1 MEVSRGRK
9 RGGMG
14 KGERRKGEGEKEE
27 RVGRGREGEVE
38 GEMDGWTEGWI
49 RRRSSHRYINISD
62 GDFVHSPAL
71 TFAQCSAPP

>member
-1 MEVSRGRK
+1 
-9 RGGMG
+9 MG

-49 RRRSSHRYINISD
+49 RRRSSHRRM
-62 GDFVHSPAL
+62 V
-71 TFAQCSAPP
+71 